1 MDSLKR
7 ILKYIYYR
15 FYKPR
20 LYSSFQNYSISD
32 EQLKFIHILEAL
44 NYLRVTGEN
53 GKVLPQNYFEFGCH
67 SGRTFSAAINAG
79 KFLKMDS
86 LKVYAFDSFEGL
98 PETNEDDGYFQAG
111 TFKTSAAK
119 FKKIVKS
126 KTGVVLKEDQIIKGY
141 YEKSLNDELVE
152 KMPKLGVLHIDV
164 DLYSSTVSVLNFVK
178 PLLSDGSI
186 ILFDDFYCFK
196 PTSPSG
202 EKKALIEFLSDNQEI
217 SIIPWKAYSTFGQS
231 FFVKID
237 HSNNV

>member
-7 ILKYIYYR
+7 ILKYLFYR
-15 FYKPR
+15 FYKPQ

-32 EQLKFIHILEAL
+32 EQFKFIHILEAI
-44 NYLRVTGEN
+44 NYLRVAGDN
-53 GKVLPQNYFEFGCH
+53 GKIIPQTYFEFGCH
-67 SGRTFSAAINAG
+67 SGRTFCAAVNAG
-79 KFLKMDS
+79 NFLKMDS
-86 LKVYAFDSFEGL
+86 FKVYAFDSFQGL
-98 PETNEDDGYFQAG
+98 PETSEDDGYFQVG
-111 TFKTSAAK
+111 TFKTSASK
-119 FKKIVKS
+119 FKQIVKS
-126 KTGVVLKEDQIIKGY
+126 KTGVVLQEDQLIEGY
-141 YEKSLNDELVE
+141 YEKTLNEELLE

-196 PTSPSG
+196 PTVPFG
-202 EKKALIEFLSDNQEI
+202 ENRALLEFISDNKDI

-237 HSNNV
+237 QSNNV